1 MRPKIIF
8 FFLFFLNFNLYSFK
22 SSDDFIIDNS
32 ISFEP
37 QGKVLQGFFE
47 FSYISEDGRI
57 ILKLNKAKDLEKEFL
72 YVSSLSQGIGSNDI
86 GLDRGQLGEER
97 LVYFKK
103 MGNKI
108 MLVQPNL
115 IFRSSSSNKLEKK
128 SIEEAF
134 AKSVLFGFKIYK
146 STKADIFIDLTP
158 FLMQDMHGVSDRLE
172 KRGEGTYTIDENRSA
187 IFLERTKNFPKN
199 SEFDVMITF
208 SGIPTGKLL
217 RTVTPS
223 PKSVTV
229 HQHHSFVELPDNNY
243 TPRKFDPR
251 SGANGFHFF
260 DYSTPVNESTKKT
273 YVLRHRLNKKNPS
286 EKISEAIEPII
297 YYLDNGTPEPVRS
310 ALIEGGMWWNQAFEN
325 AGYKNAFRIEILP
338 QDADPLDIRYNVIQW
353 IHRSTRGWSYGS
365 SVVDPRTGEIIKG
378 HVSLGSLRIRQDF
391 MIAQSLSKDP
401 YKYSDENDIEML
413 NMSINRIKQLSAHE
427 IGHTLGFAHNFA
439 SSVNNRES
447 VMDYPH
453 PLIEFVNGEIKLDNA
468 YDEGI
473 GEWDKTSVL
482 YSYQD
487 FPTEQNE
494 ENELNKILNDS
505 YNKGQRFITDKDA
518 RPIGGA
524 HPNAHLWDN
533 GANPIKEF
541 NHLLKVRKVAMG
553 NFSMNQLK
561 KGDPISILR
570 DRLVPIYFLHRYQI
584 EAVSKLIGGQKF
596 NYSVKGNSNEK
607 VTPVSEYLQKD
618 ALNAL
623 CESLNQN
630 HLIIPKKI
638 MEVLPPFAF
647 GSNQSR
653 ESFSGFTGPTFDL
666 LSPVN
671 SLSDIIFSFILN
683 PQRAS
688 RLAQQKVYYKN
699 QLGLSES
706 LDFMI
711 NKFFKTKTLDNV
723 EQVDLIIRNN
733 LILKMIDL
741 FEDKN
746 SPVEVK
752 SVVFSKLHEL
762 NAFFENEKNKRND
775 YFKFI
780 LKRFFEG
787 KSNFE
792 SKTKLKIPDG
802 SPIGQTLSCE

>member
-1 MRPKIIF
+1 MRLKIIF
-8 FFLFFLNFNLYSFK
+8 FLLFFLNFNVYSSK
-22 SSDDFIIDNS
+22 SSVDLIIDNS
-32 ISFEP
+32 NSFEP
-37 QGKVLQGFFE
+37 QEKVLQGFFE
-47 FSYISEDGRI
+47 FSYSSEDGRI

-108 MLVQPNL
+108 MLIQPNL
-115 IFRSSSSNKLEKK
+115 IFRSSSSNKLEQK

-172 KRGEGTYTIDENRSA
+172 KRGEGTYIIDENRSA

-199 SEFDVMITF
+199 SEFDIMLTF

-217 RTVTPS
+217 QTVTPS

-251 SGANGFHFF
+251 SGANGLHFF

-273 YVLRHRLNKKNPS
+273 YVLRHRLKKKNPS
-286 EKISEAIEPII
+286 QRVSEAIEPII

-310 ALIEGGMWWNQAFEN
+310 ALIDGGMWWNQAFEN

-338 QDADPLDIRYNVIQW
+338 EDADPLDIRYNVIQW

-413 NMSINRIKQLSAHE
+413 NLSINRIKQLSAHE

-453 PLIEFVNGEIKLDNA
+453 PLIELVNGEIKLDNA

-541 NHLLKVRKVAMG
+541 NHLLKVRKVAMD
-553 NFSMNQLK
+553 NFSINQLK
-561 KGDPISILR
+561 KSDPISTLR

-584 EAVSKLIGGQKF
+584 EAVSKLIGGQNF
-596 NYSVKGNSNEK
+596 NYSVKGISNEK
-607 VTPVSEYLQKD
+607 VSPVNEIIQRD
-618 ALNAL
+618 ALTAL

-647 GSNQSR
+647 GSSQSR

-699 QLGLSES
+699 QLGLNES
-706 LDFMI
+706 LDFII
-711 NKFFKTKTLDNV
+711 NKFFKTTAKDNA

-733 LILKMIDL
+733 LIYKIIDL

-752 SVVFSKLHEL
+752 SVIFSKLFEL
-762 NAFFENEKNKRND
+762 NTFFENEKNKQND

-787 KSNFE
+787 KLNFE

>member
-1 MRPKIIF
+1 MRFKIIVFLLF
-8 FFLFFLNFNLYSFK
+8 FFNFQLYSLKIPNNLIF
-22 SSDDFIIDNS
+22 DNS
-32 ISFEP
+32 NSFEL
-37 QGKVLQGFFE
+37 QEKVFKGFFE
-47 FSYISEDGRI
+47 FSYDYEDGRI
-57 ILKLNKAKDLEKEFL
+57 ILKLNKAKHLDKEFL

-108 MLVQPNL
+108 MLIQPNL

-128 SIEEAF
+128 SIDEAF
-134 AKSVLFGFKIYK
+134 AKSVLFGFNIYK
-146 STKADIFIDLTP
+146 STKTDIFIDLTS
-158 FLMQDMHGVSDRLE
+158 FLMQDMHGVSNRLE
-172 KRGEGTYTIDENRSA
+172 NRKEGTYVIDKNRSA
-187 IFLERTKNFPKN
+187 VFLERTKNFPKN
-199 SEFDVMITF
+199 TEFDVMLTF

-217 RTVTPS
+217 QTVTPY
-223 PKSVTV
+223 PQSVTV
-229 HQHHSFVELPDNNY
+229 HQHHSFVELPDKNY

-251 SGANGFHFF
+251 SGANGLHFY
-260 DYSTPVNESTKKT
+260 DYSTPVNKSTKKT
-273 YVLRHRLNKKNPS
+273 YILRHRLKKKNPS
-286 EKISEAIEPII
+286 EKISEPIEPII

-310 ALIEGGMWWNQAFEN
+310 ALIEGGLWWNQAFEN

-338 QDADPLDIRYNVIQW
+338 ENVDPLDVRYNVIQW

-365 SVVDPRTGEIIKG
+365 SVIDPRTGEIIKG

-427 IGHTLGFAHNFA
+427 IGHTLGFAHNFT

-453 PLIEFVNGEIKLDNA
+453 PLIELIDGEIKLDNA

-487 FPTEQNE
+487 FPAEQNE
-494 ENELNKILNDS
+494 EDELNKILYDS
-505 YNKGQRFITDKDA
+505 YKKGQRFITDKDA

-533 GANPIKEF
+533 GLNPIKEF
-541 NHLLKVRKVAMG
+541 YHLLKVRKVAMD
-553 NFSMNQLK
+553 NFSIHQLK
-561 KGDPISILR
+561 RGDPISILR

-584 EAVSKLIGGQKF
+584 EAVSKLIGGQNF
-596 NYSVKGNSNEK
+596 NYSVKGFSNEK
-607 VTPVSEYLQKD
+607 VSPVNEIVQRD

-638 MEVLPPFAF
+638 LEILPPFAF
-647 GSNQSR
+647 GSSQSR
-653 ESFSGFTGPTFDL
+653 ESFYGFTGPTFDL
-666 LSPVN
+666 LSPIN

-683 PQRAS
+683 SQRAS
-688 RLAQQKVYYKN
+688 RLAQQKVYYEN
-699 QLGLSES
+699 QLGLKES

-711 NKFFKTKTLDNV
+711 NKFFKTKNRDNV
-723 EQVDLIIRNN
+723 SQVDLVIRNN
-733 LILKMIDL
+733 LIFKIIDL

-752 SVVFSKLHEL
+752 SIVLNKLQEL
-762 NAFFENEKNKRND
+762 NAFFQNAENKHSN

-780 LKRFFEG
+780 LKQFFEG
-787 KSNFE
+787 KLKFD
-792 SKTKLKIPDG
+792 SKMKLKIPDG
-802 SPIGQTLSCE
+802 SPIGQTLSCQ

>member
-1 MRPKIIF
+1 MRFKIIF
-8 FFLFFLNFNLYSFK
+8 FLLFFLNCKLYSK
-22 SSDDFIIDNS
+22 NISNNLLIYNS
-32 ISFEP
+32 NPSQLKE
-37 QGKVLQGFFE
+37 KVLKGFFE
-47 FSYISEDGRI
+47 FSYSFEDGHI
-57 ILKLNKAKDLEKEFL
+57 ILKLNKAKHLEKEFL

-97 LVYFKK
+97 LVYFKR

-108 MLVQPNL
+108 MLIQPNL
-115 IFRSSSSNKLEKK
+115 IFRSSSTNKLEKK
-128 SIEEAF
+128 SIDEAF
-134 AKSVLFGFKIYK
+134 AKSVLFGFDIHK
-146 STKADIFIDLTP
+146 STKTDLFIDLTP
-158 FLMQDMHGVSDRLE
+158 FLMQDPHGVTDRLE
-172 KRGEGTYTIDENRSA
+172 KRGEGTFKVDKNRSA
-187 IFLERTKNFPKN
+187 IFLDRTKNFPKN
-199 SEFDVMITF
+199 SEFDVMLTF
-208 SGIPTGKLL
+208 SGNPTGKLL
-217 RTVTPS
+217 QTVTPS

-229 HQHHSFVELPDNNY
+229 HQHHSFVKLPDKNY

-273 YVLRHRLNKKNPS
+273 YVVRHRLKKKDPS
-286 EKISEAIEPII
+286 ESISEAVEPII

-338 QDADPLDIRYNVIQW
+338 EDADPLDVRYNVIQW

-365 SVVDPRTGEIIKG
+365 SVVDPRSGEIIKG

-401 YKYSDENDIEML
+401 YKYNDTNDLDML

-427 IGHTLGFAHNFA
+427 IGHTLGFAHNF
-439 SSVNNRES
+439 SSSTNNRES

-453 PLIEFVNGEIKLDNA
+453 PLIELVNGEIKFDNA

-487 FPTEQNE
+487 FSAEQNE
-494 ENELNKILNDS
+494 QNELNKILNDS

-524 HPNAHLWDN
+524 HPSAHLWDN
-533 GANPIKEF
+533 GTGPINEF
-541 NHLLKVRKVAMG
+541 NHLLKVRKVAMD
-553 NFSMNQLK
+553 NFSIHQLK
-561 KGDPISILR
+561 NGDPISILR

-584 EAVSKLIGGQKF
+584 EAVSKLIGGQNF
-596 NYSVKGNSNEK
+596 NYSVKGTFSEK
-607 VTPVSEYLQKD
+607 AIPVSADIQRE
-618 ALNAL
+618 ALNRL

-630 HLIIPKKI
+630 HLIIPKNI
-638 MEVLPPFAF
+638 LEILPPFAF
-647 GSNQSR
+647 GSGQSR

-666 LSPVN
+666 LSPIN
-671 SLSDIIFSFILN
+671 SLSDLIFTFILN
-683 PQRAS
+683 SQRAS
-688 RLAQQKVYYKN
+688 RLAQQKVYYKD
-699 QLGLSES
+699 QLGLNET
-706 LDFMI
+706 LDFLI
-711 NKFFKTKTLDNV
+711 NKFFKTKTKGNV
-723 EQVDLIIRNN
+723 EQLDLIIGNN
-733 LILKMIDL
+733 LIFKIIDL
-741 FEDKN
+741 FENKE
-746 SPVEVK
+746 SPAEVK
-752 SVVFSKLHEL
+752 SIVFSKLNEL
-762 NAFFENEKNKRND
+762 NAFFLNGGKNENE
-775 YFKFI
+775 YFRFI
-780 LKRFFEG
+780 LKLFFEG
-787 KSNFE
+787 KINFE

>member
-1 MRPKIIF
+1 MRLKIIF
-8 FFLFFLNFNLYSFK
+8 FLLFFLNFNLYSFK
-22 SSDDFIIDNS
+22 SSDDLIIDNS
-32 ISFEP
+32 NSFKP
-37 QGKVLQGFFE
+37 QEKVLQGFFE
-47 FSYISEDGRI
+47 FSYSSEDGRI
-57 ILKLNKAKDLEKEFL
+57 ILKLNKAKDFEKEFL

-86 GLDRGQLGEER
+86 GLDRGQLGEDR

-108 MLVQPNL
+108 MLIQPNL

-146 STKADIFIDLTP
+146 STKTDIFIDLTP

-172 KRGEGTYTIDENRSA
+172 KRGEGKYIIDENRSA

-199 SEFDVMITF
+199 SEFDIMLTF

-217 RTVTPS
+217 QTVTPS

-251 SGANGFHFF
+251 SGANGLHFF

-273 YVLRHRLNKKNPS
+273 YVLRHRLKKKNPS
-286 EKISEAIEPII
+286 ERESEAIEPII

-338 QDADPLDIRYNVIQW
+338 ENADPLDIRYNVIQW

-365 SVVDPRTGEIIKG
+365 SVIDPRTGEIIKG

-413 NMSINRIKQLSAHE
+413 KLSINRIKQLSAHE

-453 PLIEFVNGEIKLDNA
+453 PLIELVNGEIKLDNA

-473 GEWDKTSVL
+473 GEWDKTSIL

-541 NHLLKVRKVAMG
+541 NNLLKIRKVAMD

-570 DRLVPIYFLHRYQI
+570 DRFVPIYFLHRYQI
-584 EAVSKLIGGQKF
+584 EAVSKLIGGQNF
-596 NYSVKGNSNEK
+596 NYSVKGISNEK
-607 VTPVSEYLQKD
+607 VSPVNEIIQRD
-618 ALNAL
+618 ALTAL

-638 MEVLPPFAF
+638 LELLPPFAF
-647 GSNQSR
+647 GSSQSR

-666 LSPVN
+666 LSPIN
-671 SLSDIIFSFILN
+671 SLSDLIFSFILN
-683 PQRAS
+683 SQRAT
-688 RLAQQKVYYKN
+688 RLVQQKVYYKN

-711 NKFFKTKTLDNV
+711 NKFFKTKTQDNV
-723 EQVDLIIRNN
+723 EHVDLIIRYN
-733 LILKMIDL
+733 LIFKIIDL
-741 FEDKN
+741 FENKN
-746 SPVEVK
+746 SPIEVRSILLK
-752 SVVFSKLHEL
+752 KLHEL
-762 NAFFENEKNKRND
+762 NTFFENERITHND

-780 LKRFFEG
+780 LKLFFEG
-787 KSNFE
+787 KLKFE
-792 SKTKLKIPDG
+792 SKTRLKIPDG

>member
-1 MRPKIIF
+1 
-8 FFLFFLNFNLYSFK
+8 
-22 SSDDFIIDNS
+22 
-32 ISFEP
+32 
-37 QGKVLQGFFE
+37 
-47 FSYISEDGRI
+47 
-57 ILKLNKAKDLEKEFL
+57 
-72 YVSSLSQGIGSNDI
+72 
-86 GLDRGQLGEER
+86 
-97 LVYFKK
+97 
-103 MGNKI
+103 
-108 MLVQPNL
+108 
-115 IFRSSSSNKLEKK
+115 
-128 SIEEAF
+128 
-134 AKSVLFGFKIYK
+134 
-146 STKADIFIDLTP
+146 
-158 FLMQDMHGVSDRLE
+158 MQDMHGVSDRLE
-172 KRGEGTYTIDENRSA
+172 KRGEGKYIIDENRSA

-217 RTVTPS
+217 QTVTPS

-273 YVLRHRLNKKNPS
+273 YVLRHRLKKKNPS
-286 EKISEAIEPII
+286 ETESEAIEPII

-310 ALIEGGMWWNQAFEN
+310 ALIEGGMWWNEAFEN

-338 QDADPLDIRYNVIQW
+338 ENADPLDIRYNVIQW

-413 NMSINRIKQLSAHE
+413 KMSINRIKQLSAHE

-439 SSVNNRES
+439 SSVNSRES

-541 NHLLKVRKVAMG
+541 NHLLKVRKVAMD
-553 NFSMNQLK
+553 NFSTNQLK
-561 KGDPISILR
+561 K
-570 DRLVPIYFLHRYQI
+570 VNQFQ
-584 EAVSKLIGGQKF
+584 
-596 NYSVKGNSNEK
+596 
-607 VTPVSEYLQKD
+607 YL
-618 ALNAL
+618 
-623 CESLNQN
+623 E
-630 HLIIPKKI
+630 
-638 MEVLPPFAF
+638 
-647 GSNQSR
+647 
-653 ESFSGFTGPTFDL
+653 T
-666 LSPVN
+666 
-671 SLSDIIFSFILN
+671 
-683 PQRAS
+683 
-688 RLAQQKVYYKN
+688 
-699 QLGLSES
+699 
-706 LDFMI
+706 
-711 NKFFKTKTLDNV
+711 
-723 EQVDLIIRNN
+723 
-733 LILKMIDL
+733 DL
-741 FEDKN
+741 FQYTFYID
-746 SPVEVK
+746 
-752 SVVFSKLHEL
+752 
-762 NAFFENEKNKRND
+762 
-775 YFKFI
+775 I
-780 LKRFFEG
+780 
-787 KSNFE
+787 
-792 SKTKLKIPDG
+792 KLKPF
-802 SPIGQTLSCE
+802 QN

>member
-1 MRPKIIF
+1 MHLKIIF
-8 FFLFFLNFNLYSFK
+8 FLLFFLNFTLYSFK
-22 SSDDFIIDNS
+22 SSCNLIIYNS
-32 ISFEP
+32 NSFQLQE
-37 QGKVLQGFFE
+37 KVLQGFFE
-47 FSYISEDGRI
+47 FSYSSEDGRI

-108 MLVQPNL
+108 MLIQPNL

-134 AKSVLFGFKIYK
+134 AKSVLFGFDIYK

-172 KRGEGTYTIDENRSA
+172 KRGEGKYIIDGNRSA

-199 SEFDVMITF
+199 SEFDIMLTF

-217 RTVTPS
+217 QTVTPS

-251 SGANGFHFF
+251 SGANGLHFY

-273 YVLRHRLNKKNPS
+273 YVLRHRLKKKNPS
-286 EKISEAIEPII
+286 ERKSEAFEPII

-310 ALIEGGMWWNQAFEN
+310 ALIEGGMWWDQAFEN

-338 QDADPLDIRYNVIQW
+338 ENVDPLDIRYNGMQW

-413 NMSINRIKQLSAHE
+413 NLSINRIKQLSAHE

-453 PLIEFVNGEIKLDNA
+453 PLIELVNGEIKFDNA

-541 NHLLKVRKVAMG
+541 NNLLKIRKVAMD

-584 EAVSKLIGGQKF
+584 EAVSKLIGGQNF
-596 NYSVKGNSNEK
+596 NYSVKGISNEK
-607 VTPVSEYLQKD
+607 VSPVNEIIQRD
-618 ALNAL
+618 ALIAL

-638 MEVLPPFAF
+638 LQLLPPFAF
-647 GSNQSR
+647 GSSQSR
-653 ESFSGFTGPTFDL
+653 ESFTGFTGPTFDL

-671 SLSDIIFSFILN
+671 SLSDLIFSFILN
-683 PQRAS
+683 SQRAA
-688 RLAQQKVYYKN
+688 RLVQQKVYYKN

-711 NKFFKTKTLDNV
+711 DKFFKTKAQNNV
-723 EQVDLIIRNN
+723 EQVDLIIRYN
-733 LILKMIDL
+733 LIFKIIDL

-752 SVVFSKLHEL
+752 SIVLNKLYEL
-762 NAFFENEKNKRND
+762 NSFFENDKNKQNH

-780 LKRFFEG
+780 LKRFFDGEL
-787 KSNFE
+787 KFE
-792 SKTKLKIPDG
+792 SKMKLKIPDG

>member
-1 MRPKIIF
+1 MRFKIIF
-8 FFLFFLNFNLYSFK
+8 FLLFFLNFNLYSFE
-22 SSDDFIIDNS
+22 SSNNLVFDNS
-32 ISFEP
+32 NSFQLQE
-37 QGKVLQGFFE
+37 KVLKGFFE
-47 FSYISEDGRI
+47 FSYSSEDSRI
-57 ILKLNKAKDLEKEFL
+57 ILKLNKSKHLEKEFL

-108 MLVQPNL
+108 MLIQPNL

-128 SIEEAF
+128 SIDEAF
-134 AKSVLFGFKIYK
+134 AKSVLFGFNIYK
-146 STKADIFIDLTP
+146 STNTDIFIDLTP

-172 KRGEGTYTIDENRSA
+172 KRGEGTYMIDENRSA

-199 SEFDVMITF
+199 TEFDVMLTF

-217 RTVTPS
+217 QTVTPS

-229 HQHHSFVELPDNNY
+229 HQHHSFVELPDKNY
-243 TPRKFDPR
+243 IPREFDPR
-251 SGANGFHFF
+251 SGANGLHFF
-260 DYSTPVNESTKKT
+260 DYSTPVNETTKKT
-273 YVLRHRLNKKNPS
+273 YILRHRLKKKNPS
-286 EKISEAIEPII
+286 ESISEAIEPII

-338 QDADPLDIRYNVIQW
+338 ENVDPLDVRYNVIQW

-401 YKYSDENDIEML
+401 YKYTDENDIEML

-453 PLIEFVNGEIKLDNA
+453 PLIELVNGEIKLDNA

-494 ENELNKILNDS
+494 QNQLNKILNDS
-505 YNKGQRFITDKDA
+505 YSKGQRFITDKDA

-533 GANPIKEF
+533 GSNPIKEF
-541 NHLLKVRKVAMG
+541 NHLLKVRKVAMD
-553 NFSMNQLK
+553 NFSMHQLK

-584 EAVSKLIGGQKF
+584 EAVSKLIGGQNF
-596 NYSVKGNSNEK
+596 NYSVKGISNEK
-607 VTPVSEYLQKD
+607 VSPVNEVIQRD

-630 HLIIPKKI
+630 HVIIPKKI
-638 MEVLPPFAF
+638 LEFLPPFAF
-647 GSNQSR
+647 GSSKSR

-671 SLSDIIFSFILN
+671 SLSDLIFSFILN
-683 PQRAS
+683 SERAT

-699 QLGLSES
+699 QLGLNES
-706 LDFMI
+706 LDFII
-711 NKFFKTKTLDNV
+711 NKFFKTTTKDNV
-723 EQVDLIIRNN
+723 EQIDLTIRDN
-733 LILKMIDL
+733 LIFKIIDL

-752 SVVFSKLHEL
+752 SIVLNKLHEL
-762 NAFFENEKNKRND
+762 NTFFENFDNKQND

-787 KSNFE
+787 KLQFE
-792 SKTKLKIPDG
+792 SKSKLKIPDG

>member
-1 MRPKIIF
+1 MRFKIIF
-8 FFLFFLNFNLYSFK
+8 FLLFFLNCKLYSK
-22 SSDDFIIDNS
+22 NISNNLLIYNS
-32 ISFEP
+32 NPSQLKE
-37 QGKVLQGFFE
+37 KVLKGFFE
-47 FSYISEDGRI
+47 FSYSFEDGHI
-57 ILKLNKAKDLEKEFL
+57 ILKLNKAKHLEKEFL

-97 LVYFKK
+97 LVYFKR

-108 MLVQPNL
+108 MLIQPNL
-115 IFRSSSSNKLEKK
+115 IFRSSSTNKLEKK
-128 SIEEAF
+128 SIDEAF
-134 AKSVLFGFKIYK
+134 AKSVLFGFDIHK
-146 STKADIFIDLTP
+146 STKTDLFIDLTP
-158 FLMQDMHGVSDRLE
+158 FLMQDPHGVTDRLE
-172 KRGEGTYTIDENRSA
+172 KRGEGTFKVDKNRSA
-187 IFLERTKNFPKN
+187 IFLDRTKNFPKN
-199 SEFDVMITF
+199 SEFDVMLTF
-208 SGIPTGKLL
+208 SGNPTGKLL
-217 RTVTPS
+217 QTVTPS

-229 HQHHSFVELPDNNY
+229 HQHHSFVKLPDKNY

-273 YVLRHRLNKKNPS
+273 YVVRHRLKKKDPS
-286 EKISEAIEPII
+286 ESISEAVEPII

-338 QDADPLDIRYNVIQW
+338 EDADPLDVRYNVIQW

-365 SVVDPRTGEIIKG
+365 SVVDPRSGEIIKG

-401 YKYSDENDIEML
+401 YKYNDANDLDML

-427 IGHTLGFAHNFA
+427 IGHTLGFAHNF
-439 SSVNNRES
+439 SSSTNNRES

-453 PLIEFVNGEIKLDNA
+453 PLIELVNGEIKFDNA

-487 FPTEQNE
+487 FSAEQNE
-494 ENELNKILNDS
+494 QNELNKILNDS

-524 HPNAHLWDN
+524 HPSAHLWDN
-533 GANPIKEF
+533 GTSPINEF
-541 NHLLKVRKVAMG
+541 NHLLKVRKVAMD
-553 NFSMNQLK
+553 NFSIHQLK
-561 KGDPISILR
+561 NGDPISILR

-584 EAVSKLIGGQKF
+584 EAVSKLIGGQNF
-596 NYSVKGNSNEK
+596 NYSVKGISSEK
-607 VTPVSEYLQKD
+607 AIPVSGDIQRE
-618 ALNAL
+618 ALKGL

-630 HLIIPKKI
+630 HLIIPKNI
-638 MEVLPPFAF
+638 LEILPPFAF
-647 GSNQSR
+647 GSGQSR

-666 LSPVN
+666 LSPIN
-671 SLSDIIFSFILN
+671 SLSDLIFTFILN
-683 PQRAS
+683 SQRAS
-688 RLAQQKVYYKN
+688 RLAQQKVYYKD
-699 QLGLSES
+699 QLGLNET
-706 LDFMI
+706 LDFLI
-711 NKFFKTKTLDNV
+711 NKFFKTKTKGNV
-723 EQVDLIIRNN
+723 EQLDLIIGNN
-733 LILKMIDL
+733 LIFKIIDL
-741 FEDKN
+741 FEDKE
-746 SPVEVK
+746 SPAEVK
-752 SVVFSKLHEL
+752 SIVFSKLNEL
-762 NAFFENEKNKRND
+762 NAFFIDDGKNENE
-775 YFKFI
+775 YFRFI
-780 LKRFFEG
+780 LKLFLEG
-787 KSNFE
+787 KINFE

>member
-1 MRPKIIF
+1 MKKISTI
-8 FFLFFLNFNLYSFK
+8 
-22 SSDDFIIDNS
+22 
-32 ISFEP
+32 
-37 QGKVLQGFFE
+37 VLMTCLMLGQTITEKTKGMKKLPGFFNIYWAE
-47 FSYISEDGRI
+47 SSGKLWLELEDF
-57 ILKLNKAKDLEKEFL
+57 EKEFL
-72 YVSSLSQGIGSNDI
+72 YVNSLTAGVGSNDI
-86 GLDRGQLGEER
+86 GLDRGQLGNQRIVFFKRIGPKVLMIQPNYSYRANTNDKKEKKAVADGFAQSALWGFKVEAEQSGKVLVDATEFFLQDSHGIVDR
-97 LVYFKK
+97 LKSRK
-103 MGNKI
+103 MGSYK
-108 MLVQPNL
+108 V
-115 IFRSSSSNKLEKK
+115 EK
-128 SIEEAF
+128 S
-134 AKSVLFGFKIYK
+134 
-146 STKADIFIDLTP
+146 
-158 FLMQDMHGVSDRLE
+158 
-172 KRGEGTYTIDENRSA
+172 RSA
-187 IFLERTKNFPKN
+187 INLPGTMSFQKNTNVETILTYVGTSPG
-199 SEFDVMITF
+199 SYV
-208 SGIPTGKLL
+208 
-217 RTVTPS
+217 RQVTPT
-223 PKSVTV
+223 PKAITV
-229 HQHHSFVELPDNNY
+229 RLHHAFVELPNQDY
-243 TPRKFDPR
+243 SPRKHDPR
-251 SGANGFHFF
+251 AGFYPISFQ
-260 DYSTPVNESTKKT
+260 DYSVGLDESIYIK
-273 YVLRHRLNKKNPS
+273 YIERHRLKKKNPNLKRS
-286 EKISEAIEPII
+286 KPVTPIVYYVDPGVPEPIRSAMIESGQWWNDAFEAI
-297 YYLDNGTPEPVRS
+297 
-310 ALIEGGMWWNQAFEN
+310 
-325 AGYKNAFRIEILP
+325 GYDNAFQIKVLP
-338 QDADPLDIRYNVIQW
+338 DGAHPMDVRYNM
-353 IHRSTRGWSYGS
+353 IHWVHRATRGWSYGGA
-365 SVVDPRTGEIIKG
+365 VVDPRTGEIIKG

-401 YKYSDENDIEML
+401 YKFSDENDIEML

-453 PLIEFVNGEIKLDNA
+453 PLIELVDGEIKLDKA

-518 RPIGGA
+518 RPVGGA

-541 NHLLKVRKVAMG
+541 NHLLKIRKVAMD
-553 NFSMNQLK
+553 NFSTNQLK

-584 EAVSKLIGGQKF
+584 EAVSKLIGGQNF
-596 NYSVKGNSNEK
+596 NYLVKGDSNDK
-607 VTPVSEYLQKD
+607 VTPVSDYIQRD

-647 GSNQSR
+647 GSSQSR

-706 LDFMI
+706 LDFLI
-711 NKFFKTKTLDNV
+711 NKFFKTKTLDNFQ
-723 EQVDLIIRNN
+723 QVDLIIRDN
-733 LILKMIDL
+733 LIFRIIDL

-752 SVVFSKLHEL
+752 SVVLSKLHKL
-762 NAFFENEKNKRND
+762 NTFFENEKNTRND

-787 KSNFE
+787 ELKFE

>member
-1 MRPKIIF
+1 MRLKIIF
-8 FFLFFLNFNLYSFK
+8 FLLFFLNFNVYSSK
-22 SSDDFIIDNS
+22 SSVDLIIDNS
-32 ISFEP
+32 NSFEP
-37 QGKVLQGFFE
+37 QEKVLQGFFE
-47 FSYISEDGRI
+47 FSYSSDDGRI

-108 MLVQPNL
+108 MLIQPNL

-172 KRGEGTYTIDENRSA
+172 KRGEGTYIIDEKRSA

-199 SEFDVMITF
+199 SEFDIMLTF

-217 RTVTPS
+217 QTVTPS

-229 HQHHSFVELPDNNY
+229 HQHHSFVELPDNSY

-251 SGANGFHFF
+251 SGANGLHFF

-273 YVLRHRLNKKNPS
+273 YVLRHRLKKKNPS
-286 EKISEAIEPII
+286 ERESEAIETII

-338 QDADPLDIRYNVIQW
+338 ENADPLDIRYNVIQW

-413 NMSINRIKQLSAHE
+413 NLSINRIKQLSAHE

-453 PLIEFVNGEIKLDNA
+453 PLIELVNGEIRLDNA

-541 NHLLKVRKVAMG
+541 NNLLKIRKVAID

-584 EAVSKLIGGQKF
+584 EAVSKLIGGQNF
-596 NYSVKGNSNEK
+596 NYSVKGISNEK
-607 VTPVSEYLQKD
+607 VSPVNEIIQRD
-618 ALNAL
+618 ALTAL

-638 MEVLPPFAF
+638 LELLPPFAF
-647 GSNQSR
+647 GSSKSR

-671 SLSDIIFSFILN
+671 SLSDLIFSFILN
-683 PQRAS
+683 SQRAS
-688 RLAQQKVYYKN
+688 RLAQQKFYYQN
-699 QLGLSES
+699 QLGLGES

-723 EQVDLIIRNN
+723 EQVDLIIRYN
-733 LILKMIDL
+733 LIFKIIEL

-752 SVVFSKLHEL
+752 SVVWSKLHEL
-762 NAFFENEKNKRND
+762 NTFFENEKTTRND

-787 KSNFE
+787 KLKFE
-792 SKTKLKIPDG
+792 SKTRLKIPDG

>member
-1 MRPKIIF
+1 MRFKIIF
-8 FFLFFLNFNLYSFK
+8 FLLFFLNFNLYSFE
-22 SSDDFIIDNS
+22 SSNNLVFDNS
-32 ISFEP
+32 NSFQLHE
-37 QGKVLQGFFE
+37 KVLKGFFE
-47 FSYISEDGRI
+47 FSYSSEDSRI
-57 ILKLNKAKDLEKEFL
+57 ILKLNKSKHLEKEFL

-108 MLVQPNL
+108 MLIQPNL

-128 SIEEAF
+128 SIDEAF
-134 AKSVLFGFKIYK
+134 AKSVLFGFNIYK
-146 STKADIFIDLTP
+146 STNTDIFIDLTP

-172 KRGEGTYTIDENRSA
+172 KRGEGTYMIDENRSA

-199 SEFDVMITF
+199 TEFDVMLTF

-217 RTVTPS
+217 QTVTPS

-229 HQHHSFVELPDNNY
+229 HQHHSFVELPDKNY
-243 TPRKFDPR
+243 IPREFDPR
-251 SGANGFHFF
+251 SGANGLHFF
-260 DYSTPVNESTKKT
+260 DYSTPVNETTKKT
-273 YVLRHRLNKKNPS
+273 YILRHRLKKKNPS
-286 EKISEAIEPII
+286 ESISEAIEPII

-310 ALIEGGMWWNQAFEN
+310 ALIEGGMWWNEAFEN

-338 QDADPLDIRYNVIQW
+338 ENVDPLDVRYNVIQW

-401 YKYSDENDIEML
+401 YKYTDENDIEML

-427 IGHTLGFAHNFA
+427 IGHTLGFAHNF
-439 SSVNNRES
+439 SSSTNGRES

-453 PLIEFVNGEIKLDNA
+453 PLIELVNGEIKFDNA

-494 ENELNKILNDS
+494 QNQLNKILNDS
-505 YNKGQRFITDKDA
+505 YSKGQRFITDKDA

-533 GANPIKEF
+533 GSNPIKEF
-541 NHLLKVRKVAMG
+541 NHLLKVRKVAMD
-553 NFSMNQLK
+553 NFSMHQLK

-584 EAVSKLIGGQKF
+584 EAVSKLIGGQNF
-596 NYSVKGNSNEK
+596 NYSVKGISNEK
-607 VTPVSEYLQKD
+607 VSPVNEVIQRD

-630 HLIIPKKI
+630 HVIIPKKI
-638 MEVLPPFAF
+638 LEFLPPFAF
-647 GSNQSR
+647 GSSKSR

-671 SLSDIIFSFILN
+671 SLSDLIFSFILN
-683 PQRAS
+683 SERAT

-699 QLGLSES
+699 QLGLNES
-706 LDFMI
+706 LDFII
-711 NKFFKTKTLDNV
+711 NKFFKTTTKDNV
-723 EQVDLIIRNN
+723 EQIDLTIRDN
-733 LILKMIDL
+733 LIFKIIDL

-752 SVVFSKLHEL
+752 SIVLNKLHEL
-762 NAFFENEKNKRND
+762 NTFFENFDNKQND

-787 KSNFE
+787 KLQFE
-792 SKTKLKIPDG
+792 SKSKLKIPDG

>member
-1 MRPKIIF
+1 MRLKIIF
-8 FFLFFLNFNLYSFK
+8 FLLFFLNFNLYSFK

-32 ISFEP
+32 NFFEP
-37 QGKVLQGFFE
+37 QEKVLQGFFE
-47 FSYISEDGRI
+47 FSYSSEDGRI

-187 IFLERTKNFPKN
+187 ISLERTKNFPKN

-223 PKSVTV
+223 PKNVTV
-229 HQHHSFVELPDNNY
+229 HQHHSFVELPDKNY

-273 YVLRHRLNKKNPS
+273 YVLRHRLKKKNPS
-286 EKISEAIEPII
+286 ETESEAIEPII

-310 ALIEGGMWWNQAFEN
+310 ALIEGGMWWNEAFEN

-338 QDADPLDIRYNVIQW
+338 ENADPLDIRYNVIQW

-401 YKYSDENDIEML
+401 YKYSDENDTVML
-413 NMSINRIKQLSAHE
+413 KMSINRIKQLSAHE

-439 SSVNNRES
+439 SSVNSRES

-453 PLIEFVNGEIKLDNA
+453 PLIEFVNGEISLDNA

-541 NHLLKVRKVAMG
+541 NHLLKVRKVAMD
-553 NFSMNQLK
+553 NFSINQLK
-561 KGDPISILR
+561 KSDPISTLR

-584 EAVSKLIGGQKF
+584 EAVSKLIGGQNF

-607 VTPVSEYLQKD
+607 VTPVSDYIQKD

-647 GSNQSR
+647 GSSQSR

-688 RLAQQKVYYKN
+688 RLAQQKIYYKN

-733 LILKMIDL
+733 LIFKMIDL

-752 SVVFSKLHEL
+752 SVVLSKLHEL
-762 NAFFENEKNKRND
+762 NTSFENDKNKRND

-780 LKRFFEG
+780 LKRFFQG
-787 KSNFE
+787 KLKVE
-792 SKTKLKIPDG
+792 SKMKLKIPDG

>member
-1 MRPKIIF
+1 MPFKIIF
-8 FFLFFLNFNLYSFK
+8 FLLFFLNFNLYSFE
-22 SSDDFIIDNS
+22 SSNNLVFDNS
-32 ISFEP
+32 NSFHLQE
-37 QGKVLQGFFE
+37 KVLKGFFE
-47 FSYISEDGRI
+47 FSYSSEDSRI
-57 ILKLNKAKDLEKEFL
+57 ILKLNKSKHLEKEFL

-108 MLVQPNL
+108 MLIQPNL

-128 SIEEAF
+128 SIDEAF
-134 AKSVLFGFKIYK
+134 AKSVLFGFNIYK
-146 STKADIFIDLTP
+146 STNTDIFIDLTP

-172 KRGEGTYTIDENRSA
+172 KRGEGTYMIDENRSA

-199 SEFDVMITF
+199 TEFDVMLTF

-217 RTVTPS
+217 QTVTPS

-229 HQHHSFVELPDNNY
+229 HQHHSFVELPDKNY
-243 TPRKFDPR
+243 IPREFDPR
-251 SGANGFHFF
+251 SGANGLHFF
-260 DYSTPVNESTKKT
+260 DYSTPVNETTKKT
-273 YVLRHRLNKKNPS
+273 YILRHRLKKKNPS
-286 EKISEAIEPII
+286 ESISEAIEPII

-310 ALIEGGMWWNQAFEN
+310 ALIEGGMWWNEAFEN

-338 QDADPLDIRYNVIQW
+338 ENVDPLDVRYNVIQW

-401 YKYSDENDIEML
+401 YKYTDENDIEML

-453 PLIEFVNGEIKLDNA
+453 PLIELVNGEIKLDNA

-494 ENELNKILNDS
+494 QNQLNKILNDS
-505 YNKGQRFITDKDA
+505 YSKGQRFITDKDA

-533 GANPIKEF
+533 GSNPIKEF
-541 NHLLKVRKVAMG
+541 NHLLKVRKVAMD
-553 NFSMNQLK
+553 NFSMHQLK

-584 EAVSKLIGGQKF
+584 EAVSKLIGGQNF
-596 NYSVKGNSNEK
+596 NYSVKGISNEK
-607 VTPVSEYLQKD
+607 VSPVNEVIQRD

-630 HLIIPKKI
+630 HVIIPKKI
-638 MEVLPPFAF
+638 LEFLPPFAF
-647 GSNQSR
+647 GSSKSR

-671 SLSDIIFSFILN
+671 SLSDLIFSFILN
-683 PQRAS
+683 SERAT

-699 QLGLSES
+699 QLGLNES
-706 LDFMI
+706 LDFII
-711 NKFFKTKTLDNV
+711 NKFFKTTTKDNV
-723 EQVDLIIRNN
+723 EQIDLTIRDN
-733 LILKMIDL
+733 LIFKIIDL

-752 SVVFSKLHEL
+752 SIVLNKLHEL
-762 NAFFENEKNKRND
+762 NTFFENFDNKQND

-787 KSNFE
+787 KLQFE
-792 SKTKLKIPDG
+792 SKSKLKIPDG

>member
-1 MRPKIIF
+1 MRLKIIF
-8 FFLFFLNFNLYSFK
+8 FLLFFLNFNLYSFK
-22 SSDDFIIDNS
+22 SSDDLIIDNS
-32 ISFEP
+32 NSFQP

-47 FSYISEDGRI
+47 FSYSSEDGRI

-108 MLVQPNL
+108 MLIQPNL

-158 FLMQDMHGVSDRLE
+158 FLMQDMHGVSDRLK
-172 KRGEGTYTIDENRSA
+172 KRGEGTYIIDENRSA

-199 SEFDVMITF
+199 SEFDVMLTF

-217 RTVTPS
+217 QTVTPS

-251 SGANGFHFF
+251 SGANGLHFF

-273 YVLRHRLNKKNPS
+273 YVLRHRLKKKNPS
-286 EKISEAIEPII
+286 ERESEAIEPII

-338 QDADPLDIRYNVIQW
+338 ENADPLDIRYNVIQW

-365 SVVDPRTGEIIKG
+365 SVIDPRTGEIIKG

-413 NMSINRIKQLSAHE
+413 NLSINRIKQLSAHE

-453 PLIEFVNGEIKLDNA
+453 PLIELVNGEIKLDKA

-541 NHLLKVRKVAMG
+541 NHLLKVRKVAMD

-584 EAVSKLIGGQKF
+584 EAVSKLIGGQNF
-596 NYSVKGNSNEK
+596 NYSVKGISNEK
-607 VTPVSEYLQKD
+607 VSPVNEIIQRD
-618 ALNAL
+618 ALTAL

-638 MEVLPPFAF
+638 LELLPPFAF
-647 GSNQSR
+647 GSNKSR

-671 SLSDIIFSFILN
+671 SLSELIFSFILN
-683 PQRAS
+683 SQRAS
-688 RLAQQKVYYKN
+688 RLTQQKFYYQN

-711 NKFFKTKTLDNV
+711 NKFFKTKTQDNV
-723 EQVDLIIRNN
+723 EQVDLIIRYN
-733 LILKMIDL
+733 LIFKIIDL

-752 SVVFSKLHEL
+752 SIVLNKLHEI
-762 NAFFENEKNKRND
+762 NTYIENIDNKQND

-787 KSNFE
+787 KLKFE
-792 SKTKLKIPDG
+792 SKTRLKIPDG

>member
-1 MRPKIIF
+1 MRLKIIF
-8 FFLFFLNFNLYSFK
+8 FLLFFLNFNLYSFK
-22 SSDDFIIDNS
+22 SSDYLIIDNS
-32 ISFEP
+32 NSFEP
-37 QGKVLQGFFE
+37 QEKVLRGFFE
-47 FSYISEDGRI
+47 FSYNSEDGRI

-97 LVYFKK
+97 LVYFKR
-103 MGNKI
+103 MGDKI
-108 MLVQPNL
+108 ILVQPNL

-146 STKADIFIDLTP
+146 STKTDIFIDLTP

-172 KRGEGTYTIDENRSA
+172 RRGEGKYIIDENRSA

-208 SGIPTGKLL
+208 SGNPTGKLL
-217 RTVTPS
+217 QTVTPS

-243 TPRKFDPR
+243 TPREFDPR
-251 SGANGFHFF
+251 SGANGLHFF

-273 YVLRHRLNKKNPS
+273 YVLRHRLKKKNPS
-286 EKISEAIEPII
+286 ERESEAIEPII

-310 ALIEGGMWWNQAFEN
+310 ALIEGGMWWNEAFEN

-338 QDADPLDIRYNVIQW
+338 ENADPLDIRYNVIQW

-401 YKYSDENDIEML
+401 YKYSDENDTEML
-413 NMSINRIKQLSAHE
+413 KMSINRIKQLSAHE

-453 PLIEFVNGEIKLDNA
+453 PLIELVNGEIKLDNA

-494 ENELNKILNDS
+494 ENELNKILNYS
-505 YNKGQRFITDKDA
+505 YNRGQRFITDKDA

-541 NHLLKVRKVAMG
+541 NHLLKVRKVAMN
-553 NFSMNQLK
+553 NFSTHQLK
-561 KGDPISILR
+561 RGEPISILR
-570 DRLVPIYFLHRYQI
+570 DRLVPLYFLHRYQI
-584 EAVSKLIGGQKF
+584 EAVSKLIGGQTF
-596 NYSVKGNSNEK
+596 NYSVKGNTNEK
-607 VTPVSEYLQKD
+607 VLPVNEVTQRE

-623 CESLNQN
+623 CESLDQN

-638 MEVLPPFAF
+638 IEVLPPFAF
-647 GSNQSR
+647 GFSQSR

-666 LSPVN
+666 LSPVK

-733 LILKMIDL
+733 LIFKMIDL

-752 SVVFSKLHEL
+752 SIVLIKLHEL
-762 NAFFENEKNKRND
+762 NTFFENEKNTPND

-787 KSNFE
+787 NLRFE